1 MFLLFAFLTPIHS
14 LFCVLRYLS
23 LLSLKLPLGKDCFW
37 SISLSLFSELVLAL
51 IREPIST
58 SSRSSANDFT
68 SLCLGFLNYKSQN
81 NTSSFPR
88 ELWWELNA
96 ILLKMLQAGPWKA
109 RSILVPEPQWLYST
123 SKNGYSE
130 FVVWGFEFCKDIFPL
145 GCSEMN
151 EARSTLPPGISLSG
165 GPGTD
170 SRMAQWLGR
179 GSWAK
184 QQ

>member
-1 MFLLFAFLTPIHS
+1 MYSDIS
-14 LFCVLRYLS
+14 
-23 LLSLKLPLGKDCFW
+23 PLWLWNFYQGKGCFW
-37 SISLSLFSELVLAL
+37 SISLSPFSGLVPAL
-51 IREPIST
+51 IREPISA

-81 NTSSFPR
+81 NTSMFPR

-96 ILLKMLQAGPWKA
+96 IVLKMLQAGPSKA
-109 RSILVPEPQWLYST
+109 WSILVLEPQWLYST

-130 FVVWGFEFCKDIFPL
+130 FVVWGLEFCKDIFPL

-151 EARSTLPPGISLSG
+151 EARSTLPRGIYLSG
-165 GPGTD
+165 GSGAD
-170 SRMAQWLGR
+170 SRIAQWLGSS
-179 GSWAK
+179 SWTK

>member
-1 MFLLFAFLTPIHS
+1 MFLLFGVLTAVHS

-23 LLSLKLPLGKDCFW
+23 PLAPKLPPGQR
-37 SISLSLFSELVLAL
+37 LFLIHLFIPL
-51 IREPIST
+51 PWIREPTST

-68 SLCLGFLNYKSQN
+68 SLCLGFLNYKNQN

-96 ILLKMLQAGPWKA
+96 IPLKMLQAGPWKA

-130 FVVWGFEFCKDIFPL
+130 FVVWGFEFCKDIFPR

-151 EARSTLPPGISLSG
+151 EAWSTLPPGISLSG
-165 GPGTD
+165 GPGTG
-170 SRMAQWLGR
+170 SRMAQWLGSS
-179 GSWAK
+179 GSWTK

>member
-96 ILLKMLQAGPWKA
+96 ILKMLQAGPWKA

-130 FVVWGFEFCKDIFPL
+130 IVVWGFEFCKDIFPL

-165 GPGTD
+165 GPSAD